1 MLTTHY
7 ELFTYDYS
15 TTHYSLLYRCVTV
28 PILAAQLLLLTGIIV
43 MLYIAWLKISASQ
56 HNRAVKT
63 MLVVLLS
70 VLWSV
75 LVSSK

>member
-1 MLTTHY
+1 M
-7 ELFTYDYS
+7 
-15 TTHYSLLYRCVTV
+15 

-75 LVSSK
+75 LVRSE